1 MSLHPLRVGLTTR
14 VVGLDLRRVGL
25 AAGMVDLQSISGSG
39 NQNGGSAPL
48 KSGSDNQGGGST
60 LEKSWSGS

>member
-1 MSLHPLRVGLTTR
+1 MVSLRLRKL
-14 VVGLDLRRVGL
+14 GL
-25 AAGMVDLQSISGSG
+25 AARMVGLQSRNGSG

-48 KSGSDNQGGGST
+48 KNGSDNQSGGST